1 VDSGLT
7 TVLQIRDKDGNWV
20 DFNTLEE
27 KEKEFL
33 LEEARIAE
41 QFLDA
46 EISIANLETALE
58 SGLIRKSK
66 LVEN

>member
-1 VDSGLT
+1 LT

-20 DFNTLEE
+20 DFDSLEN

-41 QFLDA
+41 QVLDA
-46 EISIANLETALE
+46 EISISNLETALE
-58 SGLIRKSK
+58 TGLIRKSK

>member
-1 VDSGLT
+1 MDFDS
-7 TVLQIRDKDGNWV
+7 
-20 DFNTLEE
+20 LEN

-41 QFLDA
+41 QVLDA
-46 EISIANLETALE
+46 EISISNLETALE
-58 SGLIRKSK
+58 TGLIRKSK